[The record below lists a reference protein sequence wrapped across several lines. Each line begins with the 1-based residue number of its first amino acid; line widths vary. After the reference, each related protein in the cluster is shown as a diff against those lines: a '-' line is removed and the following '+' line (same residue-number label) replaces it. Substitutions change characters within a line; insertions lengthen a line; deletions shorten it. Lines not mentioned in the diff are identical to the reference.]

1 MEVSKVTGTL
11 FGVGLGPGDPELI
24 TVKALRLIKNAE
36 VIAYPEPDDR
46 ESFARSIAAKHFPEN
61 VIEIPIV
68 VPMRAERFPAQ
79 NVYDEAARTISGHL
93 RDGRNVVV
101 LCQGDPF
108 FYGSF
113 MYLHERLSKNFS
125 VRIVPGV
132 TSMTT
137 CAAAAG
143 IPLCARMEPL
153 NVIPAPIGERELEN
167 RLSGSQA
174 AVIVKIG
181 RHLPKVRRVLEKSGL
196 AEKSVFVAHASLDNE
211 LVRPLSEAPQTA
223 PYFSIVLVP
232 GSDPYAV

>member
-1 MEVSKVTGTL
+1 MTGTL
-11 FGVGLGPGDPELI
+11 YGVGLGPGDPELI

-46 ESFARSIAAKHFPEN
+46 ESFARSIAAEHFPKN

-68 VPMRAERFPAQ
+68 VPMRSERFPAQ
-79 NVYDEAARTISGHL
+79 NVYDEAARLISGHL

-196 AEKSVFVAHASLDNE
+196 AEKSVFVAHASLENE